1 MSKSSSVTNVE
12 YKAEGKP
19 EVDVESASSGNDE
32 DEGDGVFGGGEGDD
46 INYTSVGFLGS
57 FILMAKTQIGLVRII
72 LPSPLIKV
80 LIFILIGCPDHS
92 FRLLDTWGSPWE

>member
-12 YKAEGKP
+12 YKAEEKP
-19 EVDVESASSGNDE
+19 EVDVEAASAGEE
-32 DEGDGVFGGGEGDD
+32 DEQDGVFGQAKDGDVV
-46 INYTSVGFLGS
+46 YTSVGFLGS

-80 LIFILIGCPDHS
+80 LTFILIGCPDHS
-92 FRLLDTWGSPWE
+92 FRLLDTRGSPWE